1 MYDIYVLIHILQ
13 YVYYIYTYL
22 WFSFL
27 YCVYITKY
35 TTHFNNNMSKSYFS
49 SHGSRTP
56 VEEPSAKS
64 TEMAE
69 SGSGAA
75 MAPAAKTGSIKVHL
89 PNNGFNIVKFIDNI
103 NVKVK

>member
-1 MYDIYVLIHILQ
+1 MIVGEIA
-13 YVYYIYTYL
+13 
-22 WFSFL
+22 FL
-27 YCVYITKY
+27 FRSAY
-35 TTHFNNNMSKSYFS
+35 NNNNKTSKFNFS
-49 SHGSRTP
+49 SHGSKTP

-103 NVKVK
+103 NVKVKSV

>member
-1 MYDIYVLIHILQ
+1 MIYDQRHNVMYF
-13 YVYYIYTYL
+13 
-22 WFSFL
+22 W
-27 YCVYITKY
+27 VYISKCSA
-35 TTHFNNNMSKSYFS
+35 HNNNNNISKSNFS
-49 SHGSRTP
+49 SHGSKTP
-56 VEEPSAKS
+56 VVGPSAKS

-75 MAPAAKTGSIKVHL
+75 MVPAAKTGSIKVHL

>member
-1 MYDIYVLIHILQ
+1 MNFFSVLRL
-13 YVYYIYTYL
+13 YYKL
-22 WFSFL
+22 
-27 YCVYITKY
+27 CV
-35 TTHFNNNMSKSYFS
+35 THFINNMSKFYFS

>member
-1 MYDIYVLIHILQ
+1 MLLTLIHLIGCIFQSACLA
-13 YVYYIYTYL
+13 Y
-22 WFSFL
+22 
-27 YCVYITKY
+27 
-35 TTHFNNNMSKSYFS
+35 NNNNVFKSDFS
-49 SHGSRTP
+49 SHGSKTT

-75 MAPAAKTGSIKVHL
+75 MVPAAKTGSIKVHL